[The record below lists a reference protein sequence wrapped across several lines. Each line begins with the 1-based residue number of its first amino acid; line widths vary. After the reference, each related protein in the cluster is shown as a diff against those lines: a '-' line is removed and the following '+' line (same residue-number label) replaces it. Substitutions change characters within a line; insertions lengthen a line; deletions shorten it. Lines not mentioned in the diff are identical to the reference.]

1 MHGGIGDRGTGRRRP
16 SPPLPD
22 RLGRGGGTKVCGN
35 IETEGGAGRGNNEE
49 WGSG

>member
-1 MHGGIGDRGTGRRRP
+1 MSRARGDRETGRRRP

-22 RLGRGGGTKVCGN
+22 RLGRGETKVCGN
-35 IETEGGAGRGNNEE
+35 METEGGAGRGNNEE